1 MDKKRKNTVFLL
13 IISGL
18 LFIAVIICD
27 RVFGFNPVLRIIIYI
42 VLWLIPGYDIPFESF
57 EALKEKNI
65 FGEEMLMLIA
75 SFGAFCTN
83 EYPEAF
89 AVIFLFKIGELF
101 EDIASDKSR
110 KSIKALLDICPDYA
124 NIKTDEKI
132 IKVKPENVV
141 PGDTIIIKPGEKVP
155 LDCTV
160 KNGSS
165 YVNTSALTG
174 ESVPVFAS
182 PGTEL
187 LSGYINGEGVLQ
199 AEATKKYEDST
210 AYRIL
215 ELVENASERK
225 APTENFITKFAKYY
239 TPCVVIAAFFLAVVP
254 IIFGKNASE
263 WIHRACTF
271 LVISCPCALVIS
283 VPMGFFGGIAAA
295 SKCGIL
301 IKGGN
306 FIEAL
311 SRISHIAFD
320 KTGTLTK
327 GTFEVTEVIPE
338 KITEDELIFTAACAE
353 ITSNHP
359 VANAIKNS
367 CKRNIDV
374 SSVTDIK
381 EYAGKGIKA
390 NYKGT
395 NILAGNK
402 KLMSDFKIKVPD
414 YKEIAATS
422 VYVAEEGVYLGCI
435 FISDTLKENSEK
447 TLAELKK
454 QGVKTITMLTGDKK
468 SSAENVAELLGTDE
482 CFAELLPQDKVTVA
496 QNIMNGKAKNE
507 TFAFVGDGINDAPV
521 LMLSDVGIAMG
532 GIGSDAATQA
542 ADIVIVDDDIS
553 KIPLAIKISR
563 KTMRIVKANTVF
575 SISVKLLVLLLGAFG
590 IASMWLAV
598 FSDVGVSVIAVIN
611 AMRTLKIKKQ
621 SRRQL

>member
-1 MDKKRKNTVFLL
+1 MGKKRKSTVFLL

-101 EDIASDKSR
+101 EDTASDKSR
-110 KSIKALLDICPDYA
+110 KSIKALLDICPEYA
-124 NIKTDEKI
+124 NIKKDEKI
-132 IKVKPENVV
+132 IKVEPKTVV

-160 KNGSS
+160 KNGTS

-174 ESVPVFAS
+174 ESVPVFVS
-182 PGTEL
+182 SGTEL
-187 LSGYINGEGVLQ
+187 LSGYINGEGVLY
-199 AEATKKYEDST
+199 AEVTKKYEESA

-239 TPCVVIAAFFLAVVP
+239 TPCVVIAAIFLAVVP

-263 WIHRACTF
+263 WIHRVCTF

-311 SRISHIAFD
+311 SRITLIAFD

-338 KITEDELIFTAACAE
+338 KINEDELIFTAACAE

-390 NYKGT
+390 NYKGAD
-395 NILAGNK
+395 ILAGNK
-402 KLMSDFKIKVPD
+402 KLMNDFKIKVPD
-414 YKEIAATS
+414 FKEIAETS
-422 VYVAEEGVYLGCI
+422 VYVAENGVYLGCI
-435 FISDTLKENSEK
+435 FISDTVKENSK
-447 TLAELKK
+447 NTLTQLKR
-454 QGVKTITMLTGDKK
+454 QGVKTVTMLTGDKK

-496 QNIMNGKAKNE
+496 QNIMNIKSKNE

-575 SISVKLLVLLLGAFG
+575 AISVKLLVLLLGAFG

-611 AMRTLKIKKQ
+611 AMRTLKIRK
-621 SRRQL
+621 

>member
-1 MDKKRKNTVFLL
+1 MDKKRKSALL
-13 IISGL
+13 ILIVSGL
-18 LFIAVIICD
+18 LFITMLVFD
-27 RVFGFNPVLRIIIYI
+27 RIFNINPVIRIIIYI

-110 KSIKALLDICPDYA
+110 KSIKALLDICPEYA
-124 NIKTDEKI
+124 NIKKDEKI
-132 IKVKPENVV
+132 IKVEPKTVV

-165 YVNTSALTG
+165 YVNTSTLTG
-174 ESVPVFAS
+174 ESVPVFVS
-182 PGTEL
+182 SGTDL
-187 LSGYINGEGVLQ
+187 LSGYINGEGVLY
-199 AEATKKYEDST
+199 AEVTKKYEESA

-225 APTENFITKFAKYY
+225 APAENFITKFAKYY
-239 TPCVVIAAFFLAVVP
+239 TPCVVIASIFLAVIPVL
-254 IIFGKNASE
+254 FGKNAVE

-283 VPMGFFGGIAAA
+283 VPMSFFGGIAAA

-327 GTFEVTEVIPE
+327 GSFEVTKVTPE

-359 VANAIKNS
+359 VANAIKS
-367 CKRNIDV
+367 CCKKEVEV
-374 SSVTDIK
+374 SAVTDIK

-390 NYKGT
+390 NYKGAE
-395 NILAGNK
+395 IIAGNK
-402 KLMSDFKIKVPD
+402 KLMNDFKIKVPD
-414 YKEIAATS
+414 FKEIAATT
-422 VYVAEEGVYLGCI
+422 VYVAENGVYLGCI
-435 FISDTLKENSEK
+435 FISDTVKENSK
-447 TLAELKK
+447 NTLTQLKR
-454 QGVKTITMLTGDKK
+454 QGVKTVTMLTGDKK
-468 SSAENVAELLGTDE
+468 SSAENVAKLLGTDE
-482 CFAELLPQDKVTVA
+482 CFAELLPQDKVSVA
-496 QNIMNGKAKNE
+496 QNIMNIKAKNE

-575 SISVKLLVLLLGAFG
+575 AISVKLLVLLLGAFG

-598 FSDVGVSVIAVIN
+598 FSDVGVSVIAVLN
-611 AMRTLKIKKQ
+611 AMRTLKIRK
-621 SRRQL
+621 